1 MLGNV
6 DVGKTCIVQ
15 RYIYNTYETQQNTLS
30 ANFATKVLV
39 VDPPGSLKKTKV
51 KLQIWDT
58 AGSEQYRSIN
68 QLYYKKAALVCLV
81 YSTTDIESFDALDY
95 WVKEL
100 NSHTNIN
107 SIKFLIGSKIDDTE
121 NDEVSTATAKE
132 YAKKI
137 GAKLF
142 LTSAKEN
149 LGINKLFTDAA
160 MQCAQNPSL
169 ANEVTD
175 LDASRSTSFKIRN
188 RQDDIDNDSTYESF
202 AGEQPRKK
210 NKKCSC

>member
-1 MLGNV
+1 M
-6 DVGKTCIVQ
+6 
-15 RYIYNTYETQQNTLS
+15 
-30 ANFATKVLV
+30 
-39 VDPPGSLKKTKV
+39 
-51 KLQIWDT
+51 
-58 AGSEQYRSIN
+58 
-68 QLYYKKAALVCLV
+68 YYKKAALVCLV

-100 NSHTNIN
+100 NSHTNKN

-149 LGINKLFTDAA
+149 LGINKLFTEAA
-160 MQCAQNPSL
+160 MQCAQNPTL

-175 LDASRSTSFKIRN
+175 LDASRSTSFKIRKC
-188 RQDDIDNDSTYESF
+188 QDDIDNDSTYESF
-202 AGEQPRKK
+202 AGD
-210 NKKCSC
+210 